1 MIISFE
7 KALGEDLAINLSGFY
22 KKRHNLARSIGIMPD
37 GDLETADNWYL
48 YDPNFEVGNTTVPL
62 YARHVKPVGTYYL
75 NYEKD
80 YERFMAVELS
90 MTKKLSNHWMADA
103 SFTYQ
108 DWKSFMD
115 KSENFNLNNFDYFN
129 EAVVA
134 PETSGSG
141 LTGIFINSRWMFKL
155 SGLYQLPWG
164 INVSAVF
171 QAREGY
177 VIPYRVQTYLGSVP
191 GRRGLREHV

>member
-1 MIISFE
+1 
-7 KALGEDLAINLSGFY
+7 
-22 KKRHNLARSIGIMPD
+22 
-37 GDLETADNWYL
+37 
-48 YDPNFEVGNTTVPL
+48 
-62 YARHVKPVGTYYL
+62 
-75 NYEKD
+75 
-80 YERFMAVELS
+80 MAVELIF
-90 MTKKLSNHWMADA
+90 TKKLSNKWMADA

-115 KSENFNLNNFDYFN
+115 KSEHFSLNNFDYFN
-129 EAVVA
+129 ESVVA

-177 VIPYRVQTYLGSVP
+177 VIPSRVQTYLGS
-191 GRRGLREHV
+191 GRRRLCEHV